1 MKFTLKWINAALV
14 WEQENSQSV
23 PGIVP
28 WGLKAD
34 MAIESS
40 AQAEQVYYQIITL
53 NYSENRVLELLD
65 SNSLKAT
72 GELWILK
79 E

>member
-1 MKFTLKWINAALV
+1 
-14 WEQENSQSV
+14 
-23 PGIVP
+23 
-28 WGLKAD
+28 

-40 AQAEQVYYQIITL
+40 AQAERVYYQIITL